1 MRLVKSAKLGITV
14 RASLWSYLHEFDAAS
29 VEIDDLRVLDEPVD
43 NAIEQA
49 DLCEQPQCL
58 RVVGDRSRQSDQAVI
73 FLEDDDIYA
82 GGAKQV
88 GEH

>member
-14 RASLWSYLHEFDAAS
+14 RASWWSYLHEFDAAS

-58 RVVGDRSRQSDQAVI
+58 RVVGDRSRQSDQPVI